1 MSKRGQRST
10 CSGGILCNMSFSRTR
25 AIPLTACFLLMAGVA
40 RPENPNTAL
49 PAILTAPEIVEHM
62 LRHNRMQ
69 ADELKHYQELRHYQ
83 VQYKGF
89 SANMVG
95 KLDVSVTF
103 DAASGKSFRIVSQSG
118 SKLLCDK
125 VLKKAVDSELEAS
138 RDQAA
143 TALTPDN
150 YKFQLA
156 GAESLNGRPAY
167 VFDVEPVKDS
177 KFLYRGKIWVDAADF
192 AVVKVQ
198 AVPAKNPSF
207 WISRPQI
214 TYTSAKTGE
223 FWLPEFNRSETRVR
237 IGGTAVFTI
246 EYGTYQIDSVASSS
260 AASR

>member
-1 MSKRGQRST
+1 MSKTGQRNLCT
-10 CSGGILCNMSFSRTR
+10 AGISCNMPFGRNR
-25 AIPLTACFLLMAGVA
+25 ALRLIACLLLMAGVA
-40 RPENPNTAL
+40 CAENPNTAL
-49 PAILTAPEIVEHM
+49 PAVLTAPEIVGQM

-69 ADELKHYQELRHYQ
+69 ADKLKHYQQVRHYQ

-89 SANMVG
+89 SADLVG
-95 KLDVSVTF
+95 KMDVSVTF
-103 DAASGKSFRIVSQSG
+103 DATSGKSFRIVSQSG

-156 GAESLNGRPAY
+156 GTESLDGSPAY
-167 VFDVEPVKDS
+167 VLDVEPVKDS

-192 AVVKVQ
+192 AVVKVK
-198 AVPAKNPSF
+198 AEPAKNPSF

-223 FWLPEFNRSETRVR
+223 FWLPEFNRSETKVRV
-237 IGGTAVFTI
+237 GGTAVFTI
-246 EYGTYQIDSVASSS
+246 EYGSYQIDSVASTS